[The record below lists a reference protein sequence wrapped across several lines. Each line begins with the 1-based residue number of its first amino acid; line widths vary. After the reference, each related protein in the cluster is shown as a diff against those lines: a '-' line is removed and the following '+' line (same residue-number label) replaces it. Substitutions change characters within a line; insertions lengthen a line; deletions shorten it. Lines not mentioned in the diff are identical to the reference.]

1 MKRQRKKY
9 KSPVKAWDKGRIEK
23 ERVIVKS
30 FGLRKK
36 RDIWRAEALLRKYRR
51 IARKLAAKKD
61 KEQEKVLVKKLAKL
75 GLLNE
80 NSGLDDVLTL
90 TLENLLERRLQTII
104 FRKGFTNSTK
114 QARQFITHGHVRIN
128 GKKVV
133 YPSYL
138 VLKDEESNIGIDVQ
152 PVRSAKAVAV
162 ELPKKGEAA
171 S

>member
-9 KSPVKAWDKGRIEK
+9 KTPVKAWDKQRIER
-23 ERVIVKS
+23 EREIVKN
-30 FGLRKK
+30 FGLSKK
-36 RDIWRAEALLRKYRR
+36 REIWRAETFLRNYRR
-51 IARKLAAKKD
+51 IARKLAAKKG
-61 KEQEKVLVKKLAKL
+61 KEQEKVLIKKLAKL

-80 NSGLDDVLTL
+80 TAGLDDVLSL

-104 FRKGFTNSTK
+104 FRKGLSNSVK
-114 QARQFITHGHVRIN
+114 QARQYITHGHVTIN

-138 VLKDEESNIGIDVQ
+138 VLKDEEDKIQVDVQ
-152 PVRSAKAVAV
+152 PVKSAKA
-162 ELPKKGEAA
+162 AA

>member
-9 KSPVKAWDKGRIEK
+9 KTPTKPWSKQRIEK
-23 ERVIVKS
+23 ERETVKT
-30 FGLRKK
+30 FGLSKK
-36 RDIWRAEALLRKYRR
+36 REIWRAETFLRNYRR

-61 KEQEKVLVKKLAKL
+61 KEQEKVLIKKLAKL

-80 NSGLDDVLTL
+80 TAGLDDVLSL
-90 TLENLLERRLQTII
+90 TLENLFERRLQTII
-104 FRKGFTNSTK
+104 FRKGLSNSVK
-114 QARQFITHGHVRIN
+114 QARQYITHGHVTIN

-138 VLKDEESNIGIDVQ
+138 VLKDEEDKIQVDVQ
-152 PVRSAKAVAV
+152 PVKSAKA
-162 ELPKKGEAA
+162 AA

>member
-9 KSPVKAWDKGRIEK
+9 KSPVKAWDKGRIER
-23 ERVIVKS
+23 ERVIVKD
-30 FGLRKK
+30 FGMKKK

-51 IARKLAAKKD
+51 IARKLVAKKD
-61 KEQEKVLVKKLAKL
+61 KEQEKILVKKLAGL

-80 NSGLDDVLTL
+80 NAGLDDVLSL
-90 TLENLLERRLQTII
+90 NLENLLERRLQTII
-104 FRKGFTNSTK
+104 FRKGFTNSSK
-114 QARQFITHGHVRIN
+114 QARQFITHGHVKIN

-133 YPSYL
+133 YPGYL
-138 VLKDEESNIGIDVQ
+138 VLKEEEEKIEVDVQ
-152 PVRSAKAVAV
+152 PVKSKAVA

>member
-9 KSPVKAWDKGRIEK
+9 KTPVKAWDKQRIEK
-23 ERVIVKS
+23 ERVIVKN

-36 RDIWRAEALLRKYRR
+36 RDIWRAESFLRKYRR
-51 IARKLAAKKD
+51 IARSLAAKKD
-61 KEQEKVLVKKLAKL
+61 KEREKILIKKLVKL

-80 NSGLDDVLTL
+80 SAGLDDVLSL
-90 TLENLLERRLQTII
+90 TLENLLERRLQTLL
-104 FRKGFTNSTK
+104 FRKGFTNSSK

-138 VLKDEESNIGIDVQ
+138 VLKDEENNIEIDVQ
-152 PVRSAKAVAV
+152 PVRSAKAVAA
-162 ELPKKGEAA
+162 ELPKKGEVV

>member
-9 KSPVKAWDKGRIEK
+9 KTPVKAWDKQRIEK
-23 ERVIVKS
+23 ERIIVKN
-30 FGLRKK
+30 FGLSKK
-36 RDIWRAEALLRKYRR
+36 REIWRAETFLRKYRR
-51 IARKLAAKKD
+51 IARKLATKESKD
-61 KEQEKVLVKKLAKL
+61 EEKILIKKLAKF

-80 NSGLDDVLTL
+80 NAGLDDVLSM

-104 FRKGFTNSTK
+104 FRKGLTNSPK
-114 QARQFITHGHVRIN
+114 QARQYITHGHVTIN

-138 VLKDEESNIGIDVQ
+138 VLKDEEDKIEVNIQ
-152 PVRSAKAVAV
+152 PVRSVKAVNQ
-162 ELPKKGEAA
+162 LPKKGEEI

>member
-9 KSPVKAWDKGRIEK
+9 KSPVKAWDKGRIER
-23 ERVIVKS
+23 ERVIVKD
-30 FGLRKK
+30 FGMKKK
-36 RDIWRAEALLRKYRR
+36 RDIWRAENFLRKYRR

-61 KEQEKVLVKKLAKL
+61 KEQEKILVKKLAGL

-80 NSGLDDVLTL
+80 NAGLDDVLSL

-104 FRKGFTNSTK
+104 FRKGFTNSSK
-114 QARQFITHGHVRIN
+114 QARQFITHGHVKIN
-128 GKKVV
+128 GKKIA

-138 VLKDEESNIGIDVQ
+138 VLKEEEEKIEVDMQ
-152 PVRSAKAVAV
+152 PVKSKASV
-162 ELPKKGEAA
+162 ELPKKGEVT

>member
-9 KSPVKAWDKGRIEK
+9 KTPVKAWDKGRIEK
-23 ERVIVKS
+23 ERVIVKD

-36 RDIWRAEALLRKYRR
+36 RDIWRAEAFLRKYRR
-51 IARKLAAKKD
+51 IARKLTAKKD
-61 KEQEKVLVKKLAKL
+61 NEQEKVLVKKLAGL

-80 NSGLDDVLTL
+80 NAGLDDVLSL

-104 FRKGFTNSTK
+104 FRKGFTNSSK
-114 QARQFITHGHVRIN
+114 QARQFITHGHVKIN
-128 GKKVV
+128 GKKIV

-138 VLKDEESNIGIDVQ
+138 VLKDEEEKIEIDVQ
-152 PVRSAKAVAV
+152 PVKSKAA
-162 ELPKKGEAA
+162 ELPKGEEKT

>member
-1 MKRQRKKY
+1 VKRQRKKY
-9 KSPVKAWDKGRIEK
+9 KTPTKAWSKQRIEK
-23 ERVIVKS
+23 ERETVKN
-30 FGLRKK
+30 FGLSKK
-36 RDIWRAEALLRKYRR
+36 REIWRAETFLRNYRR

-61 KEQEKVLVKKLAKL
+61 KEQEKVLIKKLAKL

-80 NSGLDDVLTL
+80 TAGLDDVLSL

-104 FRKGFTNSTK
+104 FRKGLSNSVK
-114 QARQFITHGHVRIN
+114 QARQYITHGHVTIN

-138 VLKDEESNIGIDVQ
+138 VLKNEEDKIQVDVQ
-152 PVRSAKAVAV
+152 PVKSAKA
-162 ELPKKGEAA
+162 AA